1 MKRDDES
8 GRPLVTTSTSV
19 REYFEDALQSA
30 MDRQKVSA
38 DSATTHYIVGL
49 LSGFTRSEELFENS
63 PEGPSVRPL
72 TSIYYEALAA
82 ASPGSR
88 NEALRRLGDTAL
100 FISGVFAD
108 SLNRKLVDVD
118 YYIAMGGNAY
128 GHLSETAPATP
139 RHSALSKIFG
149 ELAAKFPEF
158 VDVLG
163 ELSDSTH
170 LSSGR
175 DILRLYE
182 VWLRTGSNRA
192 ARRLREVGIQP
203 SESVTS
209 QTQH

>member
-1 MKRDDES
+1 MKLVDEP
-8 GRPLVTTSTSV
+8 GRSLVTATSSV
-19 REYFEDALQSA
+19 REYFEEALHTA
-30 MDRQKVSA
+30 MDRQRMVA
-38 DSATTHYIVGL
+38 ETGTVHYVVEL
-49 LSGFTRSEELFENS
+49 LTAFSRSEELFEKT
-63 PEGPSVRPL
+63 PEGPTLKP
-72 TSIYYEALAA
+72 LAA
-82 ASPGSR
+82 IYSDALQAVSPGSR

-128 GHLSETAPATP
+128 GHLSETPPTT
-139 RHSALSKIFG
+139 RRDSALSEVFG

-163 ELSDSTH
+163 ELSDSTQ

-182 VWLRTGSNRA
+182 IWLRTGSKRA

-203 SESVTS
+203 SEAVTT
-209 QTQH
+209 QTRH